1 MEPDKILVLNIGP
14 LEHMRANLREIL
26 ERSTGL
32 KVKVEQR
39 SLLETLSG
47 GFECGQISNAITH
60 FRPRVIFLVG
70 VGNNFEQVNAALASI
85 RAESMDIP
93 LFAVLDADAPEE
105 IMGLLQ
111 NGVED
116 FITPPL
122 KPVDILPRL
131 WRTLERTRPENP
143 LSQALKAKLGLQQFV
158 GECEPFLA
166 AIKQI
171 PLIARSDANVLITG
185 ETGTGKEL
193 SARAVHYLSGRSS
206 QPFVPLNCGAIP
218 LELVENE
225 LFGHQRGAFTSAS
238 GAQPGLI
245 HEATGGTLF
254 LDEIDSM
261 PPFAQVKLLRF
272 LQDREYRPLG
282 AAKMIHADV
291 RVVAATNADVEE
303 AVKAGK
309 LRQDLYYRLST
320 ITLQLPPLR
329 ERRDDIPLLARHFVA
344 AIASRLAV
352 RPKDISAG
360 AIQKLLLH
368 DWPGNVRE
376 LEHVMER
383 AVALSERMEIQKA
396 EIDLPVS
403 RQIADLESFQRSK
416 AKVVAEFETSFVRR
430 LLEGHQGNITR
441 AALSAHKDRRLFRQ
455 LIRKH
460 QIDVDQFKPASQA
473 QK

>member
-1 MEPDKILVLNIGP
+1 METDKILVLNIGP
-14 LEHMRANLREIL
+14 AEYLCTNLRQIL
-26 ERSTGL
+26 ERSADL
-32 KVKVEQR
+32 NVRIEKR
-39 SLLETLSG
+39 SLLETPNG
-47 GFECGQISNAITH
+47 GFFCGQISSAIAN
-60 FRPRVIFLVG
+60 FRPRVIFLVLARKK
-70 VGNNFEQVNAALASI
+70 FDQVTAALASI
-85 RAESMDIP
+85 QAESMDIP
-93 LFAVLDADAPEE
+93 IFAVLESNAPEE
-105 IMGLLQ
+105 VMRMLQ

-131 WRTLERTRPENP
+131 WRTLERSRPQDP
-143 LSQALKAKLGLQQFV
+143 LTQALKAKLGLQQFV
-158 GECEPFLA
+158 GESRAFMA
-166 AIKQI
+166 AIRNI
-171 PLIARSDANVLITG
+171 PLIARSDENVLITG

-193 SARAVHYLSGRSS
+193 CARAVHYLSGRSS

-225 LFGHQRGAFTSAS
+225 LFGHERAAFTGAS

-320 ITLQLPPLR
+320 FTLQLPPLR

-344 AIASRLAV
+344 TIASRLAV

-360 AIQKLLLH
+360 ALQKLLLH
-368 DWPGNVRE
+368 EWPGNVRE
-376 LEHVMER
+376 LEHVLER
-383 AVALSERMEIQKA
+383 AVALSERTEIQRA
-396 EIDLPVS
+396 EINLPGS
-403 RQIADLESFQRSK
+403 RQTANLESFQRSK
-416 AKVVAEFETSFVRR
+416 AKAVDQFETSFLRR
-430 LLEGHQGNITR
+430 LLDVHQGNITR
-441 AALSAHKDRRLFRQ
+441 AAQAAQKDRRVLRQ
-455 LIRKH
+455 LINKH
-460 QIDVDQFKPASQA
+460 QIDIDQFKAA
-473 QK
+473 GG

>member
-1 MEPDKILVLNIGP
+1 METDKILVLNSGP
-14 LEHMRANLREIL
+14 AEHLCTNLRQIL
-26 ERSTGL
+26 ERSTDL
-32 KVKVEQR
+32 NVKVEQR

-47 GFECGQISNAITH
+47 GFFCGEISNAIAH
-60 FRPRVIFLVG
+60 FRPRVIFLVLAG
-70 VGNNFEQVNAALASI
+70 KNSDQVNAALTFL

-93 LFAVLDADAPEE
+93 IFAVLEASAPEE

-111 NGVED
+111 IGVED

-131 WRTLERTRPENP
+131 WRTLERTRTEDP
-143 LSQALKAKLGLQQFV
+143 LTQALKARLGLQQFV
-158 GECEPFLA
+158 GESQAFLA
-166 AIKQI
+166 AIKII

-225 LFGHQRGAFTSAS
+225 LFGHQRGAFTGAS
-238 GAQPGLI
+238 GAQPGLF

-261 PPFAQVKLLRF
+261 PLFAQVKLLRF

-282 AAKMIHADV
+282 AAKMLHGDV

-329 ERRDDIPLLARHFVA
+329 ERRDDIPLLARYFL
-344 AIASRLAV
+344 S
-352 RPKDISAG
+352 PQSP
-360 AIQKLLLH
+360 
-368 DWPGNVRE
+368 PGSLCVPR
-376 LEHVMER
+376 
-383 AVALSERMEIQKA
+383 I
-396 EIDLPVS
+396 S
-403 RQIADLESFQRSK
+403 RQVPFKNLCCTTGREMCA
-416 AKVVAEFETSFVRR
+416 
-430 LLEGHQGNITR
+430 N
-441 AALSAHKDRRLFRQ
+441 LSM
-455 LIRKH
+455 
-460 QIDVDQFKPASQA
+460 
-473 QK
+473 

>member
-1 MEPDKILVLNIGP
+1 
-14 LEHMRANLREIL
+14 
-26 ERSTGL
+26 
-32 KVKVEQR
+32 
-39 SLLETLSG
+39 
-47 GFECGQISNAITH
+47 
-60 FRPRVIFLVG
+60 
-70 VGNNFEQVNAALASI
+70 
-85 RAESMDIP
+85 MDVPI
-93 LFAVLDADAPEE
+93 FAVLESNAPEE
-105 IMGLLQ
+105 VMWMLQ

-131 WRTLERTRPENP
+131 WRTLERTRPDDP
-143 LSQALKAKLGLQQFV
+143 LTQAWKAKLGLQQFV
-158 GECEPFLA
+158 GESQAFLA
-166 AIKQI
+166 AIKII

-193 SARAVHYLSGRSS
+193 CARAVHYLSGRSS

-225 LFGHQRGAFTSAS
+225 LFGHQRGAFTGAS
-238 GAQPGLI
+238 GTQPGLI

-282 AAKMIHADV
+282 AAKMLHADV

-329 ERRDDIPLLARHFVA
+329 ERRDDIPLLARYFVA
-344 AIASRLAV
+344 TIASRLAL

-360 AIQKLLLH
+360 AMQKLLLH

-376 LEHVMER
+376 LEHLMER
-383 AVALSERMEIQKA
+383 AVALSERTEIQRA
-396 EIDLPVS
+396 EINLPGS
-403 RQIADLESFQRSK
+403 CQTANPESFQRSK
-416 AKVVAEFETSFVRR
+416 AKAVAEFETSFVRR

-441 AALSAHKDRRLFRQ
+441 AAQSAQKDRRVLRQ
-455 LIRKH
+455 LIHKH
-460 QIDVDQFKPASQA
+460 QIDVDQFKPAGR
-473 QK
+473 